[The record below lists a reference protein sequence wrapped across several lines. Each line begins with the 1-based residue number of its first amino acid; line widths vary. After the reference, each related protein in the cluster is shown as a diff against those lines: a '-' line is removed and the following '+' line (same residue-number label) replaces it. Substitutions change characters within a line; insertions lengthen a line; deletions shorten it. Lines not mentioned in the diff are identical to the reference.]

1 MAITVCPMRLLIRR
15 SVSGFI
21 DLSLAGVADR
31 YQDLALVTRS
41 LTYNFGVGWEAK
53 LFAYYG
59 IQQPDATKI
68 EFYRL
73 LDEFA

>member
-1 MAITVCPMRLLIRR
+1 MAITVCPMRLLTQEKI
-15 SVSGFI
+15 SGFI

-41 LTYNFGVGWEAK
+41 LTYNFGAGWEEK

-59 IQQPDATKI
+59 IDEPDIVKI